1 MSAEVTLF
9 FGIQMK
15 WALPPSYMVGEPV
28 SLLSLWD
35 PQRPEAYQCLH
46 FSGDCLCVSPFM
58 GLDQFLAL
66 SVHNSPETKLYSPD
80 YWESFKATD
89 LCWNATHPSPKTYP
103 LTTHLEL
110 VADAFSL

>member
-1 MSAEVTLF
+1 MF
-9 FGIQMK
+9 FGIKMK

-80 YWESFKATD
+80 YWESFKATEVYAAIRQIYAGM
-89 LCWNATHPSPKTYP
+89 LHILLLKHT
-103 LTTHLEL
+103 L
-110 VADAFSL
+110 